1 MTQTSNTPLPARIR
15 KIVVQRFGDASE
27 LTLQTAEMPKPGPG
41 EVLVRVAAAG
51 VNFSDILRRRNTYFM
66 PTPLPFVPGAEAV
79 GEIVA
84 MGPQAPSPETD
95 QDNQGQNMPPP
106 LAQGMRVLAILPAG
120 GGYADFALAP
130 AAYCVPLP
138 TGLDSMQATALFV
151 QGSTAQLLLTAVAAP
166 ALGGLEGKTL
176 LITAAAGGVG
186 SLLVQLAQQAGAR
199 VMAAVGSVAK
209 QELVGSLGINDTFCY
224 ADANWTQQVLA
235 RNEGQPVDLFLDP
248 VGGKVYE
255 QCFAALKP
263 GGTGVV
269 YGSASATPGLMD
281 SEHLVNQ
288 GQSLLSFNLAHQIQQ
303 HPQRWQAALGAVI
316 GQAAQ
321 SSLRIPVTHT
331 FSLADA
337 ASAHRSVEARQTSG
351 KVVLLP

>member
-1 MTQTSNTPLPARIR
+1 MSPASNNPLPPSIR
-15 KIVVQRFGDASE
+15 KVVVQRFGDASE
-27 LTLQTAEMPKPGPG
+27 LTLQTAELPQPGPG
-41 EVLVRVAAAG
+41 EVLIRVAAAG

-84 MGPQAPSPETD
+84 MGTQPPSPDTHRD
-95 QDNQGQNMPPP
+95 QQGQDMPPP
-106 LAQGMRVLAILPAG
+106 LAPGMRVLAVLPAG
-120 GGYADFALAP
+120 GGYADYALAP

-138 TGLDSMQATALFV
+138 PGLDSAQATALFV
-151 QGSTAQLLLTAVAAP
+151 QGSTAQLLLQAVAAP
-166 ALGGLEGKTL
+166 ALDGLAGKAL

-199 VMAAVGSVAK
+199 VMAAVGSAAK
-209 QELVGSLGINDTFCY
+209 QDLLQELGIKNTFCY
-224 ADANWTQQVLA
+224 ADANWTEQVLA
-235 RNEGQPVDLFLDP
+235 ANQGQPVDLFLDP

-263 GGTGVV
+263 GGIGVV

-288 GQSLLSFNLAHQIQQ
+288 G
-303 HPQRWQAALGAVI
+303 
-316 GQAAQ
+316 
-321 SSLRIPVTHT
+321 
-331 FSLADA
+331 
-337 ASAHRSVEARQTSG
+337 
-351 KVVLLP
+351 